1 VLSPEILTPDVIALL
16 AGASVGSFVL
26 GYALKSVIAAH
37 AADGPPAVAA
47 EPAADAAGAAAARPE
62 PENGK
67 SEPAPLGGSGPKVR
81 VTAPPGTDRIVFT
94 APASG
99 RIAAAVRGAA
109 ERVRSD
115 KGSASGRFLPAGPV
129 ATHDFDQ
136 WKDRKLVDEFQDENA
151 ELTNLFTLL
160 PGLTK
165 RITEVTKKRELAP
178 LLADMVVRLCIPPPE
193 KVLVFFTAKSGK
205 EFVLAARIGYRD
217 DEVPANLKIPIDCG
231 RIGRSVKK
239 MLPLDQKDFEREH
252 RQDPIQNV
260 DYYWKTEVASP
271 MVHQK
276 EVLGVLS
283 AEGFPSYNKHAKKM
297 IAVSANLGAI
307 AIANAEF
314 VQTIQRLADS
324 DALTGLYNKR
334 YFFQKLEEEMD
345 KARLTG
351 KPLSIFMFDVDH
363 FKKYND
369 RNGHQA
375 GDEALRITGQILN
388 DRRRETDTVA
398 RYGGEEFICILPE
411 TPKEGAYVFAE
422 SVRKAIESHGYP
434 HGESQPLG
442 RVSISGG
449 VASYPEDAFS
459 GTGLI
464 EVADACL
471 YKAKE
476 AGRNQICKKVDG
488 EVRAG

>member
-1 VLSPEILTPDVIALL
+1 MAGPLLSPDVIALL
-16 AGASVGSFVL
+16 AGTAVGSFIL
-26 GYALKSVIAAH
+26 GYALRSVTGRNEPDAPPVVPTFDETEKIKPESLP
-37 AADGPPAVAA
+37 DG
-47 EPAADAAGAAAARPE
+47 G
-62 PENGK
+62 
-67 SEPAPLGGSGPKVR
+67 LGGIPKAR
-81 VTAPPGTDRIVFT
+81 ITAGSDSQRILFS
-94 APASG
+94 APAS
-99 RIAAAVRGAA
+99 
-109 ERVRSD
+109 S
-115 KGSASGRFLPAGPV
+115 SGRLVSAVKGAVGGERAIPETRRSERASSTGKFIPAGPV

-136 WKDRKLVDEFQDENA
+136 WKDRKLVDELQDENT

-178 LLADMVVRLCIPPPE
+178 LLADMCVRLCIPPPA
-193 KVLVFFTAKSGK
+193 KVMVFFVAKSRR
-205 EFVLAARIGYRD
+205 ELVLAAKIGYRE
-217 DEVPANLKIPIDCG
+217 DEVASNLKIPIDSG
-231 RIGRSVKK
+231 RIGRAVKK
-239 MLPLDQKDFEREH
+239 MLPFDAKDFEREQ
-252 RQDPIQNV
+252 RQEPISGT
-260 DYYWKTEVASP
+260 DYYWKTEAAAP
-271 MVHQK
+271 MVHAK

-283 AEGFPSYNKHAKKM
+283 AEGFPMYNKHAKKM

-307 AIANAEF
+307 AIANAEH

-375 GDEALRITGQILN
+375 GDEALRMTGNLLN
-388 DRRRETDTVA
+388 DRRRETDTAA

-411 TPKEGAYVFAE
+411 TPKEGALAFAE
-422 SVRKAIESHGYP
+422 SVRKAIEVAPYP
-434 HGESQPLG
+434 HGDSQPLG
-442 RVSISGG
+442 SVTISGG
-449 VASYPEDAFS
+449 VATYPDDAFS

-471 YKAKE
+471 YKSKE
-476 AGRNQICKKVDG
+476 AGRNNISKK
-488 EVRAG
+488 